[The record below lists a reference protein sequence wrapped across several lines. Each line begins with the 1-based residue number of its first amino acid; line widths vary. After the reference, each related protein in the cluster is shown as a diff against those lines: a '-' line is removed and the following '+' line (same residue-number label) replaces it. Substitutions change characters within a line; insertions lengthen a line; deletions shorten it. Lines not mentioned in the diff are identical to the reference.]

1 MRKRLLAV
9 LAVAGLVLAGCSS
22 TNSSSNKSERVL
34 TIGVHATPSTLDPS
48 HNDAAAITYAL
59 LYNVYE
65 TLLRVDGKGK
75 IVPLLAKSYEV
86 SPDRKTYTFT
96 LKDAKFASGAPVNGT
111 AVAKSFNYLLND
123 KTVSPTRKQEMEAL
137 KAVKDLGGNKV
148 QFELSHPSNAWL
160 YYLSSTA
167 GIIYDPQALDK
178 GDLATK
184 PAGSGPYTLKE
195 WRQGEEIQLA
205 TNQKYWGEKPKV
217 KGATFRYFSDPNAMN
232 TAMLS
237 GSLDIISNLAAPQA
251 LDKFTSD
258 SRFKVLEGHTNGEVV
273 MGMNQQQEALKDK
286 RVRQAINYAI
296 DRKAVRDA
304 VWAGKGLLIGSM
316 VPPTDPWYEDL
327 STAYPLDREK
337 SKKLLAEAGYGEGL
351 TLKMRIPTLPYAA
364 GAATHIKSQ
373 LSKVGI
379 TLEIEQLEFPAR
391 WIDEVMVKSNYDL
404 TIVSHLEPR
413 DISRFTNTD
422 YYWHYDS
429 QQFRDLYQK
438 ADEATPEDQIK
449 YMKQAAKVLS
459 DDAAAGFLWLLP
471 NLIVTKSDISGLAAN
486 VTGLSFDLSSIS
498 YQS

>member
-1 MRKRLLAV
+1 
-9 LAVAGLVLAGCSS
+9 
-22 TNSSSNKSERVL
+22 
-34 TIGVHATPSTLDPS
+34 
-48 HNDAAAITYAL
+48 
-59 LYNVYE
+59 
-65 TLLRVDGKGK
+65 
-75 IVPLLAKSYEV
+75 
-86 SPDRKTYTFT
+86 
-96 LKDAKFASGAPVNGT
+96 
-111 AVAKSFNYLLND
+111 
-123 KTVSPTRKQEMEAL
+123 MEAL

-160 YYLSSTA
+160 YYMSSTA

-205 TNQKYWGEKPKV
+205 TNQKYWGDKPKV

-251 LDKFTSD
+251 LDKFTGD

-273 MGMNQQQEALKDK
+273 MGMNQQREALKDK
-286 RVRQAINYAI
+286 RVRQAINYAL

-304 VWAGKGLLIGSM
+304 VWAGKGLMIGSM

-327 STAYPLDREK
+327 ATAYPVDREK
-337 SKKLLAEAGYGEGL
+337 AKKLLAEAGYGDGL
-351 TLKMRIPTLPYAA
+351 TLKMRIPTLPYAS

-404 TIVSHLEPR
+404 TIVAHMEPR

-429 QQFRDLYQK
+429 EQFRDLYQK
-438 ADEATPEDQIK
+438 ADQGSPEEQVK

-471 NLIVTKSDISGLAAN
+471 NLIVTKADISGLAAN

>member
-75 IVPLLAKSYEV
+75 LVPLLAKDYQV
-86 SPDRKTYTFT
+86 SADRKTYTFT
-96 LKDAKFASGAPVNGT
+96 LKDAKFASGAPVDGA
-111 AVAKSFNYLLND
+111 AVEKSFNYLLND

-232 TAMLS
+232 AAMLS

-251 LDKFTSD
+251 LDKFSDD

-273 MGMNQQQEALKDK
+273 MGMNQQREALKDK
-286 RVRQAINYAI
+286 RVRQAINYAL

-304 VWAGKGLLIGSM
+304 VWAGKGLMIGSM

-337 SKKLLAEAGYGEGL
+337 AKKLLAEAGYGEGL

-404 TIVSHLEPR
+404 TIVAHMEPR

-438 ADEATPEDQIK
+438 ADEGTPEDQVK
-449 YMKQAAKVLS
+449 YMKEAAKVLS

-471 NLIVTKSDISGLAAN
+471 NLIVTKADISGLAAN

>member
-1 MRKRLLAV
+1 MRKRLLAC
-9 LAVAGLVLAGCSS
+9 LAAAGLVLTGCAG
-22 TNSSSNKSERVL
+22 TNSATNNSERVL

-65 TLLRVDGKGK
+65 TLLRVDAKGEL
-75 IVPLLAKSYEV
+75 VPLLAKSYEV
-86 SPDRKTYTFT
+86 SPDRKTYTFV
-96 LKDAKFASGAPVNGT
+96 LKDAKFASGAPVNGA
-111 AVAKSFNYLLND
+111 AVAKTFNYLLND

-178 GDLATK
+178 GELATK

-217 KGATFRYFSDPNAMN
+217 KGATFRYYSDPNAMN

-251 LDKFTSD
+251 LDKFTGD

-273 MGMNQQQEALKDK
+273 MGMNQQRAALKDK
-286 RVRQAINYAI
+286 RVRQAINYAL
-296 DRKAVRDA
+296 DRKAVRDS

-327 STAYPLDREK
+327 SAAYTLDLEK
-337 SKKLLAEAGYGEGL
+337 AKKLLAEAGYSQGL
-351 TLKMRIPTLPYAA
+351 TLKMRIPTLPYAS

-404 TIVSHLEPR
+404 TIVSHVEPR
-413 DISRFTNTD
+413 DISRFTNTE

-429 QQFRDLYQK
+429 AAFRDLYKK
-438 ADEATPEDQIK
+438 ADQASPEEQVK
-449 YMKQAAKVLS
+449 YMKQAAKMLS
-459 DDAAAGFLWLLP
+459 DDAAASFLWLLP
-471 NLIVTKSDISGLAAN
+471 NLIVTKADISGLAAN

>member
-1 MRKRLLAV
+1 MRKRLLAC
-9 LAVAGLVLAGCSS
+9 LAAAGLVLTGCAG
-22 TNSSSNKSERVL
+22 TNSATNNSERVL

-65 TLLRVDGKGK
+65 TLLRVDGKGEL
-75 IVPLLAKSYEV
+75 VPLLAKSYEV

-96 LKDAKFASGAPVNGT
+96 LKDAKFASGAPVNGA
-111 AVAKSFNYLLND
+111 AVATTFNYLLND
-123 KTVSPTRKQEMEAL
+123 KTVSPTRKQEIEAL

-178 GDLATK
+178 GELATK
-184 PAGSGPYTLKE
+184 PAGSGPYMLKE

-217 KGATFRYFSDPNAMN
+217 KGATFRYYSDPNAMN

-251 LDKFTSD
+251 LDKFTGD

-273 MGMNQQQEALKDK
+273 MGMNQQRAALKDK
-286 RVRQAINYAI
+286 RVRQAINYAL
-296 DRKAVRDA
+296 DCKAVRDA

-327 STAYPLDREK
+327 SAAYALDLEK
-337 SKKLLAEAGYGEGL
+337 AKKLLAEAGYGDGL
-351 TLKMRIPTLPYAA
+351 TLKMRIPTLPYAS

-413 DISRFTNTD
+413 DISRFTNTE

-429 QQFRDLYQK
+429 AAFRELYQK
-438 ADEATPEDQIK
+438 ADQGSSEEQVK
-449 YMKQAAKVLS
+449 YMKQAAKMLS
-459 DDAAAGFLWLLP
+459 DDAAASFLWLLP
-471 NLIVTKSDISGLAAN
+471 NLIVTKADISGLAAN

>member
-1 MRKRLLAV
+1 MRKRLLAC
-9 LAVAGLVLAGCSS
+9 LAAAGLVLTGCGG
-22 TNSSSNKSERVL
+22 TNSATNNSERVL

-65 TLLRVDGKGK
+65 TLLRVDGKGEL
-75 IVPLLAKSYEV
+75 VPLLAKSYEV
-86 SPDRKTYTFT
+86 SPDRKTYTFV
-96 LKDAKFASGAPVNGT
+96 LKDAKFASGAPVNGA
-111 AVAKSFNYLLND
+111 AVAKTFNYLLND

-178 GDLATK
+178 GELATK

-195 WRQGEEIQLA
+195 WRQGEEIQLV

-217 KGATFRYFSDPNAMN
+217 KGATFRYYSDPNAMN

-251 LDKFTSD
+251 LDKFTGD

-273 MGMNQQQEALKDK
+273 MGMNQQRASLKDK
-286 RVRQAINYAI
+286 RVRQAINYAL

-327 STAYPLDREK
+327 SAAYTLDLEK
-337 SKKLLAEAGYGEGL
+337 AKKLLAEAGYSQGL
-351 TLKMRIPTLPYAA
+351 TLKMRIPTLPYAS

-404 TIVSHLEPR
+404 TIVSHVEPR
-413 DISRFTNTD
+413 DISRFTNTE

-429 QQFRDLYQK
+429 AAFRDLYKK
-438 ADEATPEDQIK
+438 ADQASPEEQVK
-449 YMKQAAKVLS
+449 YMKQAAKMLS
-459 DDAAAGFLWLLP
+459 DDAAASFLWLLP
-471 NLIVTKSDISGLAAN
+471 NLIVTKADISGLAAN